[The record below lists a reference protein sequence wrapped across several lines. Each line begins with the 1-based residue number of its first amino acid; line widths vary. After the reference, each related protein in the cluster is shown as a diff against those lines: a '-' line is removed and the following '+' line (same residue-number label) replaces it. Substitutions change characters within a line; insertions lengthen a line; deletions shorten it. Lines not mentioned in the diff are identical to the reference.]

1 MDGVSPVL
9 IQVFISR
16 KLRFV
21 FNSSYFVPLCRFLIK
36 DGLIFL
42 FLTCQSFCLFVD
54 FMIRQCFFSKKKSI
68 KNFFHGALE
77 LLRNKR
83 FLQVKLQIDQTPKK
97 SEASSARV
105 RVENWNSISIEI
117 TQVTSRK
124 RKLNYSLTET

>member
-1 MDGVSPVL
+1 M
-9 IQVFISR
+9 F
-16 KLRFV
+16 
-21 FNSSYFVPLCRFLIK
+21 FL
-36 DGLIFL
+36 
-42 FLTCQSFCLFVD
+42 
-54 FMIRQCFFSKKKSI
+54 KKKSI